1 MLAFVG
7 GRGGLHSDLV
17 RLFEDLFLAALE
29 SSDGR
34 APSSAVLAEE
44 ASSDSVRFPSR
55 LRALRE
61 ALALISVIEAG
72 CAAAVSSERAV
83 EARRES
89 TIRDMTWSTTGDD
102 DGEEDADVLDGTRT
116 GSGFCVLS

>member
-1 MLAFVG
+1 
-7 GRGGLHSDLV
+7 V
-17 RLFEDLFLAALE
+17 RLVEDLFLVPLE

-44 ASSDSVRFPSR
+44 ASSDSVCFSLR
-55 LRALRE
+55 LRAFRE
-61 ALALISVIEAG
+61 ALALISVTEAG
-72 CAAAVSSERAV
+72 CAAAVFSERAV

-102 DGEEDADVLDGTRT
+102 DGEEDAEGLDGTPT
-116 GSGFCVLS
+116 GSGFCVSS

>member
-1 MLAFVG
+1 VSAGWRVG
-7 GRGGLHSDLV
+7 LYSDLV
-17 RLFEDLFLAALE
+17 PLFEDLFPVPLI

-34 APSSAVLAEE
+34 APSSAVLAEGPP
-44 ASSDSVRFPSR
+44 ADSVRFPSR

-61 ALALISVIEAG
+61 ALALTSVIEAD
-72 CAAAVSSERAV
+72 CAAAVSLERAV

-102 DGEEDADVLDGTRT
+102 DGEEDAEVLDGTRT